1 MLPAI
6 MLAAYR
12 GHYAE
17 CIVFTAHLI
26 ASCLYHACAE
36 EVYSVCLA
44 SLGLLRWSDVL
55 TTVLSV
61 WVTLITMA
69 RLPVT
74 VRSVLNMMAVLCI
87 AVLVTHAPHS
97 VTMTLVIPSLA
108 AAAILVT
115 SWSIA
120 CVSTGDC
127 QPRSRYK
134 VQSTILTVHP
144 LVRYLVL
151 HCFPGLFLLTISILT
166 CLFHHNKHGDLITM
180 IVLNEATLS

>member
-12 GHYAE
+12 GHYTE

-36 EVYSVCLA
+36 EVYSVCLV
-44 SLGLLRWSDVL
+44 SVSLLRWSDVF
-55 TTVLSV
+55 TTALSV
-61 WVTLITMA
+61 WVTLVTMA

-87 AVLVTHAPHS
+87 AVLVTHSTRS
-97 VTMTLVIPSLA
+97 VTMTLVMPSLVA
-108 AAAILVT
+108 SLILVT

-120 CVSTGDC
+120 CVSTGEC
-127 QPRSRYK
+127 QPR
-134 VQSTILTVHP
+134 T
-144 LVRYLVL
+144 RYLNNL
-151 HCFPGLFLLTISILT
+151 NS
-166 CLFHHNKHGDLITM
+166 LI
-180 IVLNEATLS
+180 VS